1 MASAALWLYAEES
14 LFLIEQCRSVYG
26 RSGIAFSR
34 VKPPSPPLHA
44 KGCFL
49 SNQHAIIDERCYFL
63 YTKLISAGTIFLLC
77 QWLLSKKEIVKENDT
92 L

>member
-1 MASAALWLYAEES
+1 MRSASLCAYSAEK
-14 LFLIEQCRSVYG
+14 LFLIEQCRSVCG

-34 VKPPSPPLHA
+34 VKPPSPPLRA